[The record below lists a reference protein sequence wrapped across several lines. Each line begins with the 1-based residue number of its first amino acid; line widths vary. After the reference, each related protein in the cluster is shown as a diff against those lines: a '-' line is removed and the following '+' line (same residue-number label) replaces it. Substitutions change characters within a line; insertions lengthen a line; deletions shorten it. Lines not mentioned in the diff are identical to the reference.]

1 MGIRRRSA
9 FQAISSFKGAKRGMI
24 QKNKQLSSEI
34 LRLMENNPFA
44 GTQIKINRNSNKKL
58 RRRGYKDFSF
68 VLKYTPNFDK
78 H

>member
-9 FQAISSFKGAKRGMI
+9 FQVISSFKGAKRGMI

-44 GTQIKINRNSNKKL
+44 GTQIKINSLEARAGTEGEEGTKIFL
-58 RRRGYKDFSF
+58 
-68 VLKYTPNFDK
+68 LC
-78 H
+78 